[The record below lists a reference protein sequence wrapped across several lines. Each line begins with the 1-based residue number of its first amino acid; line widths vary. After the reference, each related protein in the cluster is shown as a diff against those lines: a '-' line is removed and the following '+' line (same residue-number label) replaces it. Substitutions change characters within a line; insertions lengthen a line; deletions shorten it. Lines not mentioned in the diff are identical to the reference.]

1 MTIYN
6 FIISST
12 YKIREVILNRL
23 FLLSETLRRFVNA
36 CIITVKKPPAT
47 HRFLKKKLTSAINQ
61 LLIKNIQNKPTN
73 FLKIAKKMISRFSY
87 EEIGSQ
93 RIFSNSNYPFN
104 TT

>member
-12 YKIREVILNRL
+12 YKIREVILNRPVL
-23 FLLSETLRRFVNA
+23 PSETLLCHFVNA

-73 FLKIAKKMISRFSY
+73 FLKIAKKMILRFS
-87 EEIGSQ
+87 
-93 RIFSNSNYPFN
+93 
-104 TT
+104 

>member
-23 FLLSETLRRFVNA
+23 FLLSETLRHFVNA

-47 HRFLKKKLTSAINQ
+47 HRFFKKKLTSPINQ
-61 LLIKNIQNKPTN
+61 LLIKKYSKQTN
-73 FLKIAKKMISRFSY
+73 QLLKNREKNDFA
-87 EEIGSQ
+87 
-93 RIFSNSNYPFN
+93 IFIRRD
-104 TT
+104 

>member
-12 YKIREVILNRL
+12 YKIREVILNRPVL
-23 FLLSETLRRFVNA
+23 PSETLLCHFVNA

-47 HRFLKKKLTSAINQ
+47 HRFFKKKLTSAINQ

-73 FLKIAKKMISRFSY
+73 FLKIAKKMISRFS
-87 EEIGSQ
+87 
-93 RIFSNSNYPFN
+93 
-104 TT
+104 